1 MKIVVIGA
9 GGHARTVVSILQCY
23 PDDEVIYCID
33 KVVKSE
39 GEEISGVLVK
49 GFTILRKMTPAE
61 ADGAI
66 VAIGDNSQRE
76 QYFSQLKNRG
86 FNLINAI
93 HPTAI
98 VDKSTRLGKGVVI
111 AAGAIICPCADIG
124 DNTIVNTS
132 VIIEH
137 EVRLGENVH
146 VAPGAN
152 IAGRVTVG
160 RNSFVGL
167 GSNVKDSVSIGRN
180 VVVGVGSVVLED
192 VADNMVV
199 AGVPAR
205 KIGERPV
212 LDFDKPGAR
221 FQ

>member
-9 GGHARTVVSILQCY
+9 GGHARTVVSILRCC
-23 PDDEVIYCID
+23 PDDEVIYCLD
-33 KVVKSE
+33 KVVKFE
-39 GEEISGVLVK
+39 GEKISGVPVK
-49 GFTILRKMTPAE
+49 DFTVLHNMPPEET
-61 ADGAI
+61 DGAI

-76 QYFSQLKNRG
+76 QYFSQLENMG

-98 VDKSTRLGKGVVI
+98 VDKSARIGKGVVI
-111 AAGAIICPCADIG
+111 AAGAIICPFADIG
-124 DNTIVNTS
+124 DNTIVNTG

-167 GSNVKDSVSIGRN
+167 GSNVKEYVSIGKN
-180 VVVGVGSVVLED
+180 VVVGAGSVVLED
-192 VADNMVV
+192 IADNMIV

-205 KIGERPV
+205 AVR
-212 LDFDKPGAR
+212 
-221 FQ
+221 